1 MIKKTLA
8 TVMLSVTLSFS
19 SLSFAAKLEQNMD
32 TLAKNFKVF
41 NKAENQTDAL
51 QALDNMK
58 AAALDAKQVK
68 LKNHD
73 ANAMTSD
80 ALYDQLLAEID
91 KTRLLV
97 QDGKLDQAKVE
108 GKKIAAVKDQGHAV
122 YNHH

>member
-1 MIKKTLA
+1 MIKKTF
-8 TVMLSVTLSFS
+8 TPVMLAFALSFS
-19 SLSFAAKLEQNMD
+19 SFSFAGKLEQNMD
-32 TLAKNFKVF
+32 TLAKNFKMF
-41 NKAENQTDAL
+41 NKAENQSDAL
-51 QALDNMK
+51 KALDHMK
-58 AAALDAKQVK
+58 AAALDAKRVK

-73 ANAMTSD
+73 ASAPTSD
-80 ALYDQLLAEID
+80 ALYDQLLAEIE